1 MKGYGQNVNHLVIH
15 YKKGEDRMK
24 ISFHTANYFAR
35 ASNYQT
41 TIEKWGE
48 AERQVIYHFSL
59 AEFDRICSDIS
70 DAGFKYI
77 ELWMGHAFPKFMTP
91 YYAEELK
98 TIWKKHCLE
107 VIGYS
112 CSLGVPSQSTTWT
125 RLCFETCKMLGIN
138 MITSGISV
146 ADAPIVYELCKE
158 YGIKV
163 AVENHPE
170 KHPNEIRKVIGEYG
184 DMLGAGVDTGW
195 FATQGYPAKEALL
208 ELKDHLLHVHLK
220 DVKQVGT
227 HETTKLTAG
236 IANIEA
242 CLSVLKDIDYI
253 GVISIE
259 NEAADRNPTQ
269 ECKEG
274 LDLVEAY
281 Y

>member
-1 MKGYGQNVNHLVIH
+1 MVCRYYEINYNEGGIW
-15 YKKGEDRMK
+15 MK
-24 ISFHTANYFAR
+24 IAFHTANYFAR

-41 TIEKWGE
+41 TIKKWKE
-48 AERQVIYHFSL
+48 AERQVIYQFSL
-59 AEFDRICSDIS
+59 YEFDRICSEIAN
-70 DAGFKYI
+70 AGFKYI

-98 TIWKKHCLE
+98 TVWEKHGME

-112 CSLGVPSQSTTWT
+112 CSLGVPAQSDKWT
-125 RLCFETCKMLGIN
+125 RLCFEACQMLGIDL
-138 MITSGISV
+138 ITSGISSE
-146 ADAPIVYELCKE
+146 DAPFVYDLCKE

-170 KHPNEIRKVIGEYG
+170 KHPDEIREVIGKYG

-195 FATQGYPAKEALL
+195 FATQGYPAEGALI
-208 ELKDHLLHVHLK
+208 ELKDHLYHVHLK
-220 DVKQVGT
+220 DIKQAGK
-227 HETTKLTAG
+227 HETTKLSEG

-242 CLSVLKDIDYI
+242 CLNVLKEIGYR

-274 LDLVEAY
+274 LKLLEGY
-281 Y
+281 FR